1 MSRTDLQLY
10 TKDDL
15 EMART
20 KGQMVGWVQGAG
32 GLIVVGLVLKLLGW
46 IPALLLFAGVGY
58 LVYKLFSKP
67 APPSA

>member
-10 TKDDL
+10 TKADV
-15 EMART
+15 EKARDS
-20 KGQMVGWVQGAG
+20 GQLVGWVQGAG
-32 GLIVVGLVLKLLGW
+32 SLIVLSLVFKLLGW
-46 IPALLLFAGVGY
+46 IPALLVFAGVGY